1 MASINQQ
8 CLADQADGKT
18 DSPFCIN
25 EDFRTENGGGAFD
38 PFDETEGIDIFIA
51 YFPPCSFQSIRTSQ
65 IPTRSSVK
73 SHSNN
78 YWSWVNSN
86 NRAYFTSIISIKK
99 TVVSKMAVIII
110 EKIFAVV
117 SIQIVCHMIQ

>member
-1 MASINQQ
+1 MVCHDGDNKDACLCDKSFAEKLASINQQ
-8 CLADQADGKT
+8 CSADQADGKT

-78 YWSWVNSN
+78 YWS
-86 NRAYFTSIISIKK
+86 
-99 TVVSKMAVIII
+99 
-110 EKIFAVV
+110 EL
-117 SIQIVCHMIQ
+117 

>member
-51 YFPPCSFQSIRTSQ
+51 YFQFEHLKFQLEVPLRGTSG
-65 IPTRSSVK
+65 
-73 SHSNN
+73 
-78 YWSWVNSN
+78 
-86 NRAYFTSIISIKK
+86 
-99 TVVSKMAVIII
+99 
-110 EKIFAVV
+110 EL
-117 SIQIVCHMIQ
+117 